1 MKITFLKSFFNWYD
15 NKTSIFKFL
24 FCGILFSLFLA
35 TFLNIPFY
43 KYVVN
48 QQANTQLLISFFLIL
63 FFNYF
68 LIFTLFSIRFIGR
81 VLIFIVLLISLG
93 VWYYM
98 QYLGGCISYEVIVAT
113 METSRRE
120 ALEFLPVS
128 VIIMLLVFA
137 IVVGFVVHKLKFH
150 FEKFYI
156 AMIVRLISILFCL
169 VCSLIL
175 IWANYSKL
183 ALFVRHNSDTICYIN
198 IDNYIGNTF
207 RYLKD
212 KIGDTKI
219 VREEIDANPVIKREN
234 NRKKFIVLLVGET
247 SRAMN
252 YSLNGYERDTNPY
265 LKKYLQ
271 DGSLV
276 NFENATS
283 CGTATGWSVPC
294 MFDYRTRK
302 QFNKKKYY
310 ENVLS
315 LTGKAGVSQIWYEN
329 DDGAK
334 MQQQRCEYVAV
345 QTRKHPLCSNNECK
359 DEILIED
366 LDNEIKKFS
375 GNNDRLMIMHMIG
388 SHGSLYYLRYT
399 DKFAKFKPEC
409 KKNNTH
415 ECSKEELYN
424 AYDNTILYQDWVI
437 SQMIEKLQKMKQN
450 KKNENVDITLWFMS
464 DHGESL
470 GEHGFYLHAFPYSI
484 APKEQTH
491 IPFFIWTTDDKLRK
505 TLQEKAKLNK
515 EGKFDVSHDNL
526 FYTLLG
532 LLNVES
538 KVKNDALDLTK

>member
-15 NKTSIFKFL
+15 NKTSIFKFV
-24 FCGILFSLFLA
+24 FCGILFSLLF
-35 TFLNIPFY
+35 TTIFNIPLY
-43 KYVVN
+43 
-48 QQANTQLLISFFLIL
+48 SFIINNNADIVIVLSICLVL
-63 FFNYF
+63 FFHYF
-68 LIFTLFSIRFIGR
+68 AIFSLLSVRFVGGALLLL
-81 VLIFIVLLISLG
+81 VFICSFIAL
-93 VWYYM
+93 YYM
-98 QYLGGCISYEVIVAT
+98 QFMGGCISYDL
-113 METSRRE
+113 MESVFETNKRE
-120 ALEFLPVS
+120 ALELFS
-128 VIIMLLVFA
+128 IITTILLLFYVAVCVFA
-137 IVVGFVVHKLKFH
+137 INALKFK
-150 FEKFYI
+150 FERI
-156 AMIVRLISILFCL
+156 ITSIVVRLISVLLCL
-169 VCSLIL
+169 VIAGGIIYIKYNTLSIFIKNNNL
-175 IWANYSKL
+175 L
-183 ALFVRHNSDTICYIN
+183 AYYIN
-198 IDNYIGNTF
+198 IDNYVGNSY
-207 RYLKD
+207 RVIRD
-212 KIGDTKI
+212 KFKGKI
-219 VREEIDANPVIKREN
+219 VREVLDEKPAIKRN
-234 NRKKFIVLLVGET
+234 NNSKKFIVLLVGET
-247 SRAMN
+247 SRAMS
-252 YSLNGYERDTNPY
+252 YSLNGYKRETNPY

-271 DGSLV
+271 EGSLI

-283 CGTATGWSVPC
+283 CGTATVWSVPC

-302 QFNKKKYY
+302 QFNKKKYF

-334 MQQQRCEYVAV
+334 MQHQRCEYVAV
-345 QTRKHPLCSNNECK
+345 QERKHPLCSNNECK

-375 GNNDRLMIMHMIG
+375 GDNDRLIIMHMIG
-388 SHGSLYYLRYT
+388 SHGPLYYLRYT

-437 SQMIEKLQKMKQN
+437 SQMIERLQKMKQD
-450 KKNENVDITLWFMS
+450 KKNKDVDITLLFIS

-491 IPFFIWTTDDKLRK
+491 IPFFIWTTDDKLGK

-515 EGKFDVSHDNL
+515 EGNLDVSHDNL